1 MASNTTKDMTS
12 GSTMKLIL
20 GFAVPL
26 LMGML
31 FQQVYSLVDTI
42 IVGRFLGVSALAA
55 VGATGSINF
64 LIVGFCQGICNG
76 FALPVAQRFGAKDYD
91 GLRKYVGNSAVLTII
106 FGGAITLITVIAC
119 RPILE
124 LMQTPADIIDLSYHY
139 IVVIFAGI
147 PAIMLYNILSA
158 YLRSLGDSITPVI
171 FLVLSAGLNIGL
183 DLLFIVTF
191 HWGVF
196 GAAFA
201 TVLSQAV
208 SGILCLILI
217 IKKFDLLHLKRED
230 WKLDWGYSRYLLI
243 MGLPMGLQYSITAIG
258 SVILQASVNT
268 LGSTAV
274 ASMTAG
280 SRISMFVVCPFDAL
294 GSTMATFGGQ
304 NVGAGRLDRLG
315 RGLRSAVILGA
326 IYSALILVIL
336 IFFGRDLILLF
347 VSAKEA
353 AVIAQAKQFLVTNAA
368 FYLMLALVNI
378 VRFLIQGMG
387 FSGFAVFAGVFEMVA
402 RTLVG
407 LVFVPIFGFTAA
419 CSANPLAWIFADCFL
434 IPAFF
439 HCRKKL
445 QNAMTRLLCLHI
457 LRTLRVLPRC
467 ICIHRHLLIPV
478 QTQGQF
484 PHGEYPLHSPE

>member
-1 MASNTTKDMTS
+1 MANNTTKDMTS

-64 LIVGFCQGICNG
+64 LIIGFCQGICNG

-91 GLRKYVGNSAVLTII
+91 GLRKYVGNSAVLAII

-124 LMQTPADIIDLSYHY
+124 LMQTPSDIIDLSYNY

-158 YLRSLGDSITPVI
+158 YLRSLGDSVTPVI
-171 FLVLSAGLNIGL
+171 FLVISAGLNIGL

-191 HWGVF
+191 KWGVF

-217 IKKFDLLHLKRED
+217 IKKFDILRLKRDD
-230 WKLDWGYSRYLLI
+230 WKLDWDYTRYLLI

-258 SVILQASVNT
+258 SVILQSSVNT

-315 RGLRSAVILGA
+315 RGLRSAVTLGA
-326 IYSALILVIL
+326 IYSALILVVL

-347 VSAKEA
+347 VNASEVT
-353 AVIAQAKQFLVTNAA
+353 VIAQAKQFLVTNAA

-402 RTLVG
+402 RALVG

-419 CSANPLAWIFADCFL
+419 CFASPLAWIFADCFL

-445 QNAMTRLLCLHI
+445 QSAMTR
-457 LRTLRVLPRC
+457 
-467 ICIHRHLLIPV
+467 
-478 QTQGQF
+478 
-484 PHGEYPLHSPE
+484 

>member
-1 MASNTTKDMTS
+1 MTS

-91 GLRKYVGNSAVLTII
+91 GLRKYVGNSAVLAII

-124 LMQTPADIIDLSYHY
+124 LMQTPSDIIDLSYNY

-158 YLRSLGDSITPVI
+158 YLRSLGDSVTPVI
-171 FLVLSAGLNIGL
+171 FLVISAGLNIGL

-191 HWGVF
+191 KWGVF

-217 IKKFDLLHLKRED
+217 IKKFDILHLKRDD
-230 WKLDWGYSRYLLI
+230 WKLDWDYTRYLLI

-258 SVILQASVNT
+258 SVILQSSVNT

-315 RGLRSAVILGA
+315 RGLRSAVTLGA
-326 IYSALILVIL
+326 IYSALILVVL

-347 VSAKEA
+347 VNASEVT
-353 AVIAQAKQFLVTNAA
+353 VIAQAKQFLVTNAA

-402 RTLVG
+402 RALVG

-445 QNAMTRLLCLHI
+445 QNAMTR
-457 LRTLRVLPRC
+457 
-467 ICIHRHLLIPV
+467 
-478 QTQGQF
+478 
-484 PHGEYPLHSPE
+484 

>member
-439 HCRKKL
+439 HCRKEL
-445 QNAMTRLLCLHI
+445 QNAMTR
-457 LRTLRVLPRC
+457 
-467 ICIHRHLLIPV
+467 
-478 QTQGQF
+478 
-484 PHGEYPLHSPE
+484 

>member
-1 MASNTTKDMTS
+1 MTS

-64 LIVGFCQGICNG
+64 LIIGFCQGICNG

-91 GLRKYVGNSAVLTII
+91 GLRKYVGNSAVLAII

-124 LMQTPADIIDLSYHY
+124 LMQTPSDIIDLSYNY

-158 YLRSLGDSITPVI
+158 YLRSLGDSVTPVI
-171 FLVLSAGLNIGL
+171 FLVISAGLNIGL

-191 HWGVF
+191 KWGVF

-217 IKKFDLLHLKRED
+217 IKKFDILHLKRDD
-230 WKLDWGYSRYLLI
+230 WKLDWDYTRYLLI

-258 SVILQASVNT
+258 SVILQSSVNT

-315 RGLRSAVILGA
+315 RGLRSAVTLGA
-326 IYSALILVIL
+326 IYSALILVVL

-347 VSAKEA
+347 VNASEVT
-353 AVIAQAKQFLVTNAA
+353 VIAQAKQFLVTNAA

-402 RTLVG
+402 RALVG

-419 CSANPLAWIFADCFL
+419 CFASPLAWIFADCFL

-445 QNAMTRLLCLHI
+445 QSAMTR
-457 LRTLRVLPRC
+457 
-467 ICIHRHLLIPV
+467 
-478 QTQGQF
+478 
-484 PHGEYPLHSPE
+484 

>member
-1 MASNTTKDMTS
+1 MTS

-91 GLRKYVGNSAVLTII
+91 GLRKYVGNSAVLAVL

-119 RPILE
+119 RPILQ
-124 LMQTPADIIDLSYHY
+124 LMQTPSDIIDLSYNY

-158 YLRSLGDSITPVI
+158 YLRSLGDSVTPVI
-171 FLVLSAGLNIGL
+171 FLVISAGLNIGL

-191 HWGVF
+191 KWGVF

-217 IKKFDLLHLKRED
+217 IKKFDILHLKRDD
-230 WKLDWGYSRYLLI
+230 WKLDWDYTRYLLI

-258 SVILQASVNT
+258 SVILQSSVNT

-315 RGLRSAVILGA
+315 RGLRSAVTLGA
-326 IYSALILVIL
+326 IYSALILVVL

-347 VSAKEA
+347 VNASEVT
-353 AVIAQAKQFLVTNAA
+353 VIAQAKQFLVTNAA

-402 RTLVG
+402 RALVG
-407 LVFVPIFGFTAA
+407 LVFVPIFGFIAA
-419 CSANPLAWIFADCFL
+419 CFASPLAWIFADCFL

-445 QNAMTRLLCLHI
+445 QSAMTR
-457 LRTLRVLPRC
+457 
-467 ICIHRHLLIPV
+467 
-478 QTQGQF
+478 
-484 PHGEYPLHSPE
+484 

>member
-1 MASNTTKDMTS
+1 MTS

-91 GLRKYVGNSAVLTII
+91 GLRKYVGNSAVLSII

-280 SRISMFVVCPFDAL
+280 SKISMFVVCPFDAL

-326 IYSALILVIL
+326 IYSALILVVL

-402 RTLVG
+402 RTLIG

-445 QNAMTRLLCLHI
+445 QNAMTR
-457 LRTLRVLPRC
+457 
-467 ICIHRHLLIPV
+467 
-478 QTQGQF
+478 
-484 PHGEYPLHSPE
+484 

>member
-20 GFAVPL
+20 GFALPL

-91 GLRKYVGNSAVLTII
+91 GLRKYVGNSAVLSII

-171 FLVLSAGLNIGL
+171 FHVLSAGLNIVL

-191 HWGVF
+191 HRGVF

-445 QNAMTRLLCLHI
+445 QNAMTR
-457 LRTLRVLPRC
+457 
-467 ICIHRHLLIPV
+467 
-478 QTQGQF
+478 
-484 PHGEYPLHSPE
+484 

>member
-76 FALPVAQRFGAKDYD
+76 FALPVAKRFGAKDYN

-326 IYSALILVIL
+326 IYSALILVVL

-445 QNAMTRLLCLHI
+445 QNAMTR
-457 LRTLRVLPRC
+457 
-467 ICIHRHLLIPV
+467 
-478 QTQGQF
+478 
-484 PHGEYPLHSPE
+484 

>member
-1 MASNTTKDMTS
+1 MANNTTKDMTS

-91 GLRKYVGNSAVLTII
+91 GLRKYVGNSSVLAVL

-119 RPILE
+119 RPILQ
-124 LMQTPADIIDLSYHY
+124 LMQTPSDIIDLSYNY

-158 YLRSLGDSITPVI
+158 YLRSLGDSVTPVI
-171 FLVLSAGLNIGL
+171 FLVISAGLNIGL

-191 HWGVF
+191 KWGVF

-217 IKKFDLLHLKRED
+217 IKKFDILHLKRDD
-230 WKLDWGYSRYLLI
+230 WKLDWDYTRYLLI

-258 SVILQASVNT
+258 SVILQSSVNT

-315 RGLRSAVILGA
+315 RGLRSAVTLGA
-326 IYSALILVIL
+326 IYSALILVVL

-347 VSAKEA
+347 VNASEVT
-353 AVIAQAKQFLVTNAA
+353 VIAQAKQFLVTNAA

-402 RTLVG
+402 RALVG

-419 CSANPLAWIFADCFL
+419 CFASPLAWIFADCFL

-445 QNAMTRLLCLHI
+445 QSAMTR
-457 LRTLRVLPRC
+457 
-467 ICIHRHLLIPV
+467 
-478 QTQGQF
+478 
-484 PHGEYPLHSPE
+484 

>member
-91 GLRKYVGNSAVLTII
+91 GLRKYVGNSAVLSII
-106 FGGAITLITVIAC
+106 FGGAITLITVITC

-124 LMQTPADIIDLSYHY
+124 LMQTPADIIDMSYHY

-147 PAIMLYNILSA
+147 PAIILYNILSA

-217 IKKFDLLHLKRED
+217 IKKFDILHLAHDD
-230 WKLDWGYSRYLLI
+230 WRLDWRYSKYLLI

-280 SRISMFVVCPFDAL
+280 SKISMFVVCPVDAL

-326 IYSALILVIL
+326 VYSALILVVL

-402 RTLVG
+402 RALVG
-407 LVFVPIFGFTAA
+407 LVFVPICGFTAA
-419 CSANPLAWIFADCFL
+419 CFASPLAWVFADCFL

-445 QNAMTRLLCLHI
+445 QNAMTR
-457 LRTLRVLPRC
+457 
-467 ICIHRHLLIPV
+467 
-478 QTQGQF
+478 
-484 PHGEYPLHSPE
+484 

>member
-1 MASNTTKDMTS
+1 MTR

-64 LIVGFCQGICNG
+64 LIIGFCQGICNG

-91 GLRKYVGNSAVLTII
+91 GLRKYVGNSAVLAII

-124 LMQTPADIIDLSYHY
+124 LMQTPSDIIDLSYNY

-158 YLRSLGDSITPVI
+158 YLRSLGDSATPVI
-171 FLVLSAGLNIGL
+171 FLVISAGLNIGL

-191 HWGVF
+191 KWGVF

-217 IKKFDLLHLKRED
+217 IKKFDILRLKRDD
-230 WKLDWGYSRYLLI
+230 WKLDWDYTRYLLI

-258 SVILQASVNT
+258 SVILQSSVNT

-315 RGLRSAVILGA
+315 RGLRSAVTLGA
-326 IYSALILVIL
+326 IYSALILVVL

-347 VSAKEA
+347 VNASEVT
-353 AVIAQAKQFLVTNAA
+353 VIAQAKQFLVTNAA

-402 RTLVG
+402 RALVG
-407 LVFVPIFGFTAA
+407 LVFVPIFGFIAA
-419 CSANPLAWIFADCFL
+419 CFASPLAWIFADCFL

-445 QNAMTRLLCLHI
+445 QSAMTR
-457 LRTLRVLPRC
+457 
-467 ICIHRHLLIPV
+467 
-478 QTQGQF
+478 
-484 PHGEYPLHSPE
+484 

>member
-1 MASNTTKDMTS
+1 MTS

-76 FALPVAQRFGAKDYD
+76 FALPVAQRFGAKDYG
-91 GLRKYVGNSAVLTII
+91 GLRKYVGNSAVLAII

-124 LMQTPADIIDLSYHY
+124 LMQTPSDIIDLSYNY

-158 YLRSLGDSITPVI
+158 YLRSLGDSVTPVI
-171 FLVLSAGLNIGL
+171 FLVISAGLNIGL

-191 HWGVF
+191 KWGVF

-217 IKKFDLLHLKRED
+217 IKKFYILHLKRDD
-230 WKLDWGYSRYLLI
+230 WKLDWDYTRYLLI

-258 SVILQASVNT
+258 SVILQSSVNT

-315 RGLRSAVILGA
+315 RGLRSAVTLGA
-326 IYSALILVIL
+326 IYSALILVVL

-347 VSAKEA
+347 VNASEVT
-353 AVIAQAKQFLVTNAA
+353 VIAQAKQFLVTNAA

-402 RTLVG
+402 RALVG
-407 LVFVPIFGFTAA
+407 LVFVPIFGFIAA
-419 CSANPLAWIFADCFL
+419 CFASPLAWIFADCFL

-445 QNAMTRLLCLHI
+445 QSAMTR
-457 LRTLRVLPRC
+457 
-467 ICIHRHLLIPV
+467 
-478 QTQGQF
+478 
-484 PHGEYPLHSPE
+484 

>member
-1 MASNTTKDMTS
+1 MANNTTKDMTS

-76 FALPVAQRFGAKDYD
+76 FALPVAQRFGAKDYG
-91 GLRKYVGNSAVLTII
+91 GLRKYVGNSAVLAII

-124 LMQTPADIIDLSYHY
+124 LMQTPSDIIDLSYNY

-158 YLRSLGDSITPVI
+158 YLRSLGDSVTPVI
-171 FLVLSAGLNIGL
+171 FLVISAGLNIGL

-191 HWGVF
+191 KWGVF

-201 TVLSQAV
+201 TVFSQAV

-217 IKKFDLLHLKRED
+217 IKKFDILHLKRDD
-230 WKLDWGYSRYLLI
+230 WKLDWDYTRYLLI

-258 SVILQASVNT
+258 SVILQSSVNT

-315 RGLRSAVILGA
+315 RGLRSAVTLGA
-326 IYSALILVIL
+326 IYSALILVVL

-347 VSAKEA
+347 VNASEVT
-353 AVIAQAKQFLVTNAA
+353 VIAQAKQFLVTNAA

-402 RTLVG
+402 RALVG

-419 CSANPLAWIFADCFL
+419 CFASPLAWIFADCFL

-445 QNAMTRLLCLHI
+445 QSAMTR
-457 LRTLRVLPRC
+457 
-467 ICIHRHLLIPV
+467 
-478 QTQGQF
+478 
-484 PHGEYPLHSPE
+484 

>member
-91 GLRKYVGNSAVLTII
+91 GLRKYVGNSAVLSII

-191 HWGVF
+191 HLGVF

-326 IYSALILVIL
+326 IYSALILVVL
-336 IFFGRDLILLF
+336 IFFGRNLILLF

-445 QNAMTRLLCLHI
+445 QNAMTR
-457 LRTLRVLPRC
+457 
-467 ICIHRHLLIPV
+467 
-478 QTQGQF
+478 
-484 PHGEYPLHSPE
+484 

>member
-91 GLRKYVGNSAVLTII
+91 GLRKYVGNSAVLSII

-191 HWGVF
+191 HLGVF

-326 IYSALILVIL
+326 IYSALILVVL

-445 QNAMTRLLCLHI
+445 QNAMTR
-457 LRTLRVLPRC
+457 
-467 ICIHRHLLIPV
+467 
-478 QTQGQF
+478 
-484 PHGEYPLHSPE
+484 